1 MIAQTVINWQPIAG
15 YVLTVIGVIV
25 GGVAVLRKLE
35 WNQDPDE
42 LTQVRNSDAP
52 APDGFAEHVQLIADT
67 AYLASPET
75 REAYYLAG
83 YSEADVLRAE
93 YLRLSKVAP

>member
-15 YVLTVIGVIV
+15 YVLTAVGVIAA
-25 GGVAVLRKLE
+25 GVAGWKQWKRA
-35 WNQDPDE
+35 DP
-42 LTQVRNSDAP
+42 TPKARSSDAP
-52 APDGFAEHVQLIADT
+52 APDGFAKHTQLIADT

-83 YSEADVLRAE
+83 HSEADVLRAE
-93 YLRLSKVAP
+93 YLRLSKVAT